1 VKDFAG
7 RVTVIPGYSKYVG
20 NLTVYY
26 EADGFSLR
34 GSMRY
39 RSGFLGDFSLFS
51 GGLDRQQVLA
61 ETVYDAQVGY
71 DFPAAS
77 PLHGLSLYVQGQ
89 NLTDTRSATVADVNG
104 AAFPGAW
111 LKYQTYGRR
120 VVGGFTLKF

>member
-51 GGLDRQQVLA
+51 GGLDRQLVQS
-61 ETVYDAQVGY
+61 ETVYDAQIGY
-71 DFPAAS
+71 DFPQDSA
-77 PLHGLSLYVQGQ
+77 LHGLSLYIQGQ
-89 NLTDTRSATVADVNG
+89 NLTDERQATNG
-104 AAFPGAW
+104 STLANSW
-111 LKYQTYGRR
+111 LKFQTYGRR
-120 VVGGFTLKF
+120 FLAGFTYKF